1 MPEQQ
6 LDRIDD
12 DKNTVVDEPQIVEI
26 GSVTEAGG
34 YASNAINSSQ
44 FN

>member
-1 MPEQQ
+1 MPERQ

-12 DKNTVVDEPQIVEI
+12 DKNTVVNEPQIVEI

-34 YASNAINSSQ
+34 YASDAKKFSQ